1 MRSMYK
7 GAITSWMTMSVDL
20 LRVPPSLLVILFNAL
35 SILCSLRIRLRP
47 DGRSEDWM
55 NRGKVSILAW
65 IFGFSAASVWFP
77 TLLLMKS
84 PINFLIRPGVSVVS
98 QPVLLASKRSSN
110 GKSNASVP
118 SNSCCRP

>member
-1 MRSMYK
+1 MK
-7 GAITSWMTMSVDL
+7 
-20 LRVPPSLLVILFNAL
+20 
-35 SILCSLRIRLRP
+35 
-47 DGRSEDWM
+47 
-55 NRGKVSILAW
+55 RGKVSILAC

-84 PINFLIRPGVSVVS
+84 PINFLIRPGVSVVF
-98 QPVLLASKRSSN
+98 QPVLLASKSLWN